1 MLLTP
6 LFLFPLPHNNK
17 KGTPGSL
24 GSFGSPMTLTGPPR
38 DVDGEEEGDIE
49 YEVVGM
55 VRQKL
60 LFKERPKPIVSR
72 HLLQR

>member
-1 MLLTP
+1 MLRLVS
-6 LFLFPLPHNNK
+6 LSLPTHHK

-24 GSFGSPMTLTGPPR
+24 GSFGSPMTLTGPSR
-38 DVDGEEEGDIE
+38 DEGGEEEGDTE

>member
-1 MLLTP
+1 
-6 LFLFPLPHNNK
+6 
-17 KGTPGSL
+17 
-24 GSFGSPMTLTGPPR
+24 MTLTGPPTEE
-38 DVDGEEEGDIE
+38 DGQKECDTE

>member
-1 MLLTP
+1 
-6 LFLFPLPHNNK
+6 
-17 KGTPGSL
+17 
-24 GSFGSPMTLTGPPR
+24 MTLTGPPR
-38 DVDGEEEGDIE
+38 DEDGEEEGNTE
-49 YEVVGM
+49 YEVVGV

>member
-1 MLLTP
+1 MRSYDLL
-6 LFLFPLPHNNK
+6 FFPSLLSHNHK

-24 GSFGSPMTLTGPPR
+24 GNFGSPMTLTGSPR
-38 DVDGEEEGDIE
+38 EEEEGDTE